1 MNKRTGDKM
10 EEETLTTENLDSQ
23 VNTEENVASE
33 EEVNITVDQ
42 PDESI
47 EASTDT
53 GNDQSND
60 AYSDA
65 WDKID
70 VNDFESVDTVLDS
83 TTEEEPQ
90 VNLNEA
96 EPADVND
103 IKDTMNAFMV
113 DKPVLKYK
121 GKDIPIDDP
130 NELIA
135 LAQKGF
141 SYESEMAKIKPQKK
155 VLNIV
160 EGIPADVLQA
170 VKDLHSGNTS
180 AIEYLKKTY
189 GIEDKTESSSSF
201 FDDEPESTSSKTEEY
216 KPQVETTD
224 PVLEIW
230 NGFIESRP
238 ADAGKV
244 NEIYSQLDESFK
256 AEVYKPEVFP
266 AFIESVVSGEFDEVY
281 PLAVKEKTLNPAM
294 TWLQAYA
301 IAVKKRGNN
310 KPQQTKPASNTNIP
324 KTTQTKRSVS
334 DTANYDK
341 VWEDDSY
348 FKELEK
354 QIFQF

>member
-1 MNKRTGDKM
+1 M
-10 EEETLTTENLDSQ
+10 EDETLTTENQDSQ
-23 VNTEENVASE
+23 VNTENETQTEDIVEATVVQPAT
-33 EEVNITVDQ
+33 EEV
-42 PDESI
+42 
-47 EASTDT
+47 
-53 GNDQSND
+53 GNDSVDENY
-60 AYSDA
+60 ADA

-70 VNDFESVDTVLDS
+70 VNNPESVNTLLDS
-83 TTEEEPQ
+83 TTEETVEEPQ
-90 VNLNEA
+90 VNLNEVDT
-96 EPADVND
+96 ADVND

-141 SYESEMAKIKPQKK
+141 SYESEMSKIKPQKK

-170 VKDLHSGNTS
+170 VKDLHNGNKS
-180 AIEYLKKTY
+180 ALDYLKSTY
-189 GIEDKTESSSSF
+189 GIVEESSNDNF
-201 FDDEPESTSSKTEEY
+201 FSDSTPEEKPTNTEY
-216 KPQVETTD
+216 KPQVENTD
-224 PVLEIW
+224 PVLDIW
-230 NGFIESRP
+230 NNFIETDP
-238 ADAGKV
+238 ANAGKV
-244 NEIYSQLDESFK
+244 NEVYSQVIDESFK
-256 AEVYKPEVFP
+256 AEIYKPEVFP
-266 AFIESVVSGEFDEVY
+266 AFIQSVVSGEFDEVY

-294 TWLQAYA
+294 TWLQAYGL
-301 IAVKKRGNN
+301 AVQKSQN
-310 KPQQTKPASNTNIP
+310 KAPEQSKPKASTNIP
-324 KTTQTKRSVS
+324 KNSQTTRRVS